1 MNMIYRNLA
10 LQALVGV
17 MAVSL
22 LAAKGC
28 TVDGDASLGDDE
40 KPDASAGASAGKSAG
55 TAGKSGTNTEGGA
68 TLVDPGTAGK
78 STAQGG
84 ATLDPGAGGATL
96 AEGGAT
102 LASGGAPDEGV
113 CALPLDTGPCKGNLP
128 SYGFG
133 PDGHCELFT
142 YGGCQGNANR
152 FATLAECQAACGD
165 APTCPSHLLTL
176 EVFEVAP
183 LNRPE
188 MACIF
193 YANPLHVGCS
203 QLINPTLTVPTDWPN
218 NPCVTKDGKLYKAGT
233 TLPKADGWQDCT
245 PQENELV
252 AKIGDCADL
261 P

>member
-1 MNMIYRNLA
+1 MIYRNLA

-40 KPDASAGASAGKSAG
+40 RPDASAGASAGKGAG
-55 TAGKSGTNTEGGA
+55 TAGKTGSTGQGGA
-68 TLVDPGTAGK
+68 TLEPGTAGK
-78 STAQGG
+78 TATQGG
-84 ATLDPGAGGATL
+84 ASLAGTGGATL

-113 CALPLDTGPCKGNLP
+113 CALPLETGPCKANMP

-188 MACIF
+188 RACIF
-193 YANPLHVGCS
+193 YANPLQVGCS

-218 NPCVTKDGKLYKAGT
+218 NPCVTKDGQLYKAGT
-233 TLPKADGWQDCT
+233 TLPKSMGWQDCT

-252 AKIGDCADL
+252 ASVGDCADL
-261 P
+261 SP